1 MTLLGIPLGQGSG
14 RARYAEAMSRYNSGA
29 LSELQLEAYRIAS
42 AEDFLGPE
50 VELAKIKGP
59 ALPLTPEI
67 QTDKDQP

>member
-29 LSELQLEAYRIAS
+29 LSAPQLEAYRIAS

-50 VELAKIKGP
+50 VELEKGP
-59 ALPLTPEI
+59 ALPLTPTI
-67 QTDKDQP
+67 QTEKNQP